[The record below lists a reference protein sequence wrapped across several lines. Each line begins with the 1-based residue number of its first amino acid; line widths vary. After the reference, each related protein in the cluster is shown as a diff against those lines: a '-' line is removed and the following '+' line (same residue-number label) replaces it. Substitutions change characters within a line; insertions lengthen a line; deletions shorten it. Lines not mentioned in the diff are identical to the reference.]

1 MRGIEG
7 LVKSPVLGR
16 ALALV
21 APEGLLLVGIAWL
34 DRAGVLPG
42 IPTYAVAA
50 VYATAALLA
59 WRLRRT
65 RVVLT
70 LLALA
75 LAYPVL
81 APPATAGI
89 DAGATEATRHAVAIL
104 LPLDLA
110 VLALLADRGAFS
122 IAGVTRFAALLSQAA
137 LVVALDASGSE
148 AAAAWLGR
156 ELVPAAALGAL
167 PLPQPVL
174 LSFLTALAVLTG
186 AVLLRPDPVRR
197 GFLWATAA
205 LLLAMLEAAVGGAA
219 STYLLGAGLVLGVSV
234 VETSYA
240 LAYRDGLTGLP
251 SRRAFN
257 EELLRLGSRYVIA
270 MVDVDRFKGIND
282 RHGHDVG
289 DQVLRMVAT
298 HLARVRGGGRAF
310 RYGGEEFAVIFAGKR
325 LDAVVPHLE
334 RIRESIEGTEFT
346 VRGPDRP
353 RKKPKKPKP
362 LRGERQVLRIT
373 VSIGAAERSPR
384 LAEPEQVLKEADRA
398 LYRAKNAGRNRVVV

>member
-1 MRGIEG
+1 M
-7 LVKSPVLGR
+7 KSPALGK
-16 ALALV
+16 AFALV
-21 APEGLLLVGIAWL
+21 APEGLLLVVVAGL

-42 IPTYAVAA
+42 IPIYAVGA
-50 VYATAALLA
+50 VYAASALLA

-65 RVVLT
+65 RVVLAV
-70 LLALA
+70 LALT

-81 APPATAGI
+81 EGLGAGV
-89 DAGATEATRHAVAIL
+89 DGGADPLPRHAVAFL
-104 LPLDLA
+104 LPLDMA

-122 IAGVTRFAALLSQAA
+122 VAGVVRLAAILAQAA
-137 LVVALDASGSE
+137 FVL
-148 AAAAWLGR
+148 
-156 ELVPAAALGAL
+156 ALGADGAASAGGWLDRAIVPGYAPGWL

-174 LSFLTALAVLTG
+174 LSSGAALAVLTG
-186 AVLLRPDPVRR
+186 AVLIRPDPVCR

-205 LLLAMLEAAVGGAA
+205 LLLASLERAAGGAA
-219 STYLLGAGLVLGVSV
+219 SVYLLAAGLCLGVSV

-289 DQVLRMVAT
+289 DQVLRLVAT
-298 HLARVRGGGRAF
+298 KLARVRGGGRAY

-325 LDAVVPHLE
+325 IKDVVPHLE
-334 RIRESIEGTEFT
+334 RIRESIESAEFT

-353 RKKPKKPKP
+353 RKKPKNPKP
-362 LRGERQVLRIT
+362 PRGERQTLRIT
-373 VSIGAAERSPR
+373 VSIGAAERGPR
-384 LAEPEQVLKEADRA
+384 LTEPEAVLKEADRA
-398 LYRAKNAGRNRVVV
+398 LYRAKNAGRNQVVV